1 MKNLRLLGI
10 AVAVGTIGFAQA
22 SYAAIDL
29 TGFTIDTSSF
39 DTVGLLVIGVAG
51 AYYAFKKVRQ
61 ALGA

>member
-1 MKNLRLLGI
+1 MRFLRILPVF
-10 AVAVGTIGFAQA
+10 AVLMVIGMVQSAH
-22 SYAAIDL
+22 AAIDL

-39 DTVGLLVIGVAG
+39 DTVGLLVLGVAG